1 METPNTAI
9 ATTPETQE
17 SFDAASAKA
26 MRIIKLKAI
35 LDSVK
40 PVYEE
45 LDRLTLELQKIIGTD
60 RLIELDLTEEQA
72 MFVMNGEVR
81 FLSRSQVVS
90 VVDNF
95 AEKNVV
101 FRPAG
106 VKRFEVNT
114 ETKEEYVTRIEK
126 AAKKKAKAQS

>member
-1 METPNTAI
+1 MKELCYYEALN
-9 ATTPETQE
+9 
-17 SFDAASAKA
+17 
-26 MRIIKLKAI
+26 
-35 LDSVK
+35 
-40 PVYEE
+40 EE
-45 LDRLTLELQKIIGTD
+45 LDRLTLELKAIISTD
-60 RLIELDLTEEQA
+60 RLIELDLTEEQS
-72 MFVMNGEVR
+72 MFMMNGEVR
-81 FLSRSQVVS
+81 FIAKSQVVS

-114 ETKEEYVTRIEK
+114 ETKEEYVTRLEK

>member
-1 METPNTAI
+1 MNTPNTAI
-9 ATTPETQE
+9 AVAPDTQE
-17 SFDAASAKA
+17 SFDAASALA
-26 MRIIKLKAI
+26 LRIIKLKAVV
-35 LDSVK
+35 DSMK

-45 LDRLTLELQKIIGTD
+45 LDRLTLELKAIISTD

-72 MFVMNGEVR
+72 MFMMNGEVR
-81 FLSRSQVVS
+81 FIARSQVVS

-95 AEKNVV
+95 SEKNVV

-106 VKRFEVNT
+106 VRRFEVST
-114 ETKEEYVTRIEK
+114 ETKEEYVVRLEK

>member
-1 METPNTAI
+1 MNI
-9 ATTPETQE
+9 ATSIAVTTQTNQKA
-17 SFDAASAKA
+17 FQDASEKA
-26 MRIIKLKAI
+26 LRIIKLKAI
-35 LDSVK
+35 LDSIK

-45 LDRLTLELQKIIGTD
+45 LDRLTLELNAIIGTT
-60 RLIELDLTEEQA
+60 RLLELDLTEEQA
-72 MFVMNGEVR
+72 MFMMNGEVR
-81 FLSRSQVVS
+81 FIARSQVVS

-114 ETKEEYVTRIEK
+114 ETKEEYLVRLEK

>member
-1 METPNTAI
+1 MNI
-9 ATTPETQE
+9 ATSIAVTTQTDQKA
-17 SFDAASAKA
+17 FQDASEKA
-26 MRIIKLKAI
+26 LRIIKLKAI
-35 LDSVK
+35 LDSIK

-45 LDRLTLELQKIIGTD
+45 LDRLTLELNAIIGTT
-60 RLIELDLTEEQA
+60 RLLELDLTEEQA
-72 MFVMNGEVR
+72 MFMMNGEVR
-81 FLSRSQVVS
+81 FIARSQVVS

-114 ETKEEYVTRIEK
+114 ETKEEYLVRLEK

>member
-1 METPNTAI
+1 METPNTVI
-9 ATTPETQE
+9 AVTPDDQKA
-17 SFDAASAKA
+17 FDEASAKA
-26 MRIIKLKAI
+26 LRIIKLKAI

-45 LDRLTLELQKIIGTD
+45 LDRLTLELKTIIGTD
-60 RLIELDLTEEQA
+60 RLIELNLTEEQA

-81 FLSRSQVVS
+81 FIARSQVVS
-90 VVDNF
+90 IVDNF

-126 AAKKKAKAQS
+126 AAKKKAKAQ